1 MSIQA
6 NMKPYQLSVF
16 TETEDALG
24 TIVKAYTDI
33 AEIQVSIS
41 YTTMTQIENGLVYNV
56 TQPIGITEYLEFD
69 RKEKYRLVGQETYDI
84 VSINLG
90 GRYSQLILKEVLI

>member
-6 NMKPYQLSVF
+6 NMKPYQLSIY

-24 TIVKAYTDI
+24 TIINGYIDVT
-33 AEIQVSIS
+33 EIEVSIS
-41 YTTMTQIENGLVYNV
+41 YTTMTQIDNGITYNI
-56 TQPIGITEYLEFD
+56 TLPQGITEYSLFD

-84 VSINLG
+84 DSINLG